1 VIIQVNSL
9 AGSNSEWL
17 TLCPE
22 MAFLPRFLAKYVCDR
37 FHSAH
42 PQVVPDPSGKL
53 SHKEIADLVNM
64 VQVACVTQKAGRS
77 TLPGSIA
84 SFNVLAIRHPAV
96 AGQVGAYPFSVL
108 VSDTIGVNS
117 HVYAGGQMSVRAQP
131 FSTYHG
137 KICSDHVVFMPTW
150 MPKRPRDVDLTK
162 EEDCD
167 MLSYGVWQPFH
178 LQPFIEAAGGAG
190 GLYLWACGACC
201 VPHHIVS

>member
-1 VIIQVNSL
+1 MNIYIYIY
-9 AGSNSEWL
+9 E
-17 TLCPE
+17 
-22 MAFLPRFLAKYVCDR
+22 
-37 FHSAH
+37 
-42 PQVVPDPSGKL
+42 
-53 SHKEIADLVNM
+53 KEIADLVNM

-137 KICSDHVVFMPTW
+137 KICSDHVHTHYQQMQSIHFS
-150 MPKRPRDVDLTK
+150 RPLSPMNM
-162 EEDCD
+162 CD
-167 MLSYGVWQPFH
+167 MSH
-178 LQPFIEAAGGAG
+178 
-190 GLYLWACGACC
+190 
-201 VPHHIVS
+201 